1 MKEIV
6 VITREELEEIIDNC
20 FARYLP
26 KLIEPTI
33 QHEQKLLYSIRELS
47 DFLGCSVVTAHHLKK
62 SGRIRYRQYGRKC
75 IFNTSEI
82 MEDLEMKS
90 KIRLRKYP
98 S

>member
-1 MKEIV
+1 MKEII
-6 VITREELEEIIDNC
+6 VITKEELEEIIDNC

-26 KLIEPTI
+26 KLIEPVSM
-33 QHEQKLLYSIRELS
+33 HEQKLLFSIQELS
-47 DFLGCSVVTAHHLKK
+47 DFLCCSVVTAHHLKK